1 MPYGVG
7 IIGAGPGVAALHL
20 PTLGRLPDTFEVV
33 HISDGGSGRATGL
46 AAPIGAASSTG
57 IRDLVADPRVD
68 VVAVCSPPA
77 QHAAHILAALEGG
90 ARGILCEKPLA
101 TDPDQARVVIDACRD
116 AGAALVVGTN
126 HLYDPAWARA
136 KHHLLALGARVTAV
150 TLTLSLPPN
159 GRYHALVTDHDTQ
172 PAVRPMPAVPPAE
185 VQAGIVRQL
194 ISGLLVHDLPLVR
207 DLVPHVGALDDARFV
222 APLGCLVAYDGA
234 GVPVR
239 LAAVMRPD
247 GAEVHWRLTVATTH
261 DRIDVD
267 FPPPFVHTGSAAV
280 TVRSPDG
287 TVTRYPR
294 SARDGYEAE
303 WRALAQQLD
312 GTAVT
317 EYDEP
322 LADARYA
329 LTIADAA
336 FALLASRADIRGG
349 VA

>member
-20 PTLGRLPDTFEVV
+20 PTLGRLAELFEVV
-33 HISDGGSGRATGL
+33 HIADGGSGRASGL
-46 AAPIGAASSTG
+46 AEPIGATASTG
-57 IRDLVADPRVD
+57 IHDLVADPRVD

-77 QHAAHILAALEGG
+77 EHAAHILAALKAG

-101 TDPDQARVVIDACRD
+101 TDPDQARLVIDACRQ

-136 KHHLLALGARVTAV
+136 KHHLLARGARVIAV
-150 TLTLSLPPN
+150 DVTLSLPPN
-159 GRYHALVTDHDTQ
+159 GRYHALVTDQITE
-172 PAVRPMPAVPPAE
+172 PAARPLPAHLPPE

-207 DLVPHVGALDDARFV
+207 DIAPHVGEIDVARFI
-222 APLGCLVAYDGA
+222 APLGCLVVYDG
-234 GVPVR
+234 GGMPVR
-239 LAAVMRPD
+239 LAVVMRPD
-247 GAEVHWRLTVATTH
+247 GADVHWRLTITTTH
-261 DRIDVD
+261 DHIDVD
-267 FPPPFVHTGSAAV
+267 FPPPFVHTGSAVV
-280 TVRSPDG
+280 TVRSPEG
-287 TVTRYPR
+287 TLTRYPR
-294 SARDGYEAE
+294 SATDGYEAE

-312 GTAVT
+312 GAAVT

-322 LADARYA
+322 LADAHHA
-329 LTIADAA
+329 LAVADAA
-336 FALLASRADIRGG
+336 AARLRGA